1 MLKIDWQKEMKVLMI
16 RATLFQPNQML
27 TLIKVNKLALLIV
40 LLHAGTCECLID
52 TRPFKNQM

>member
-1 MLKIDWQKEMKVLMI
+1 MKILMI

-40 LLHAGTCECLID
+40 FLHAGTCKCLID
-52 TRPFKNQM
+52 TRPFENQV